1 MINLEIREGIQP
13 PLPANLLEKAA
24 LATLQ
29 HQHAPENAELTIVL
43 TDDEEMRSLNLAWM
57 EIDAPTDVLSFPAEG
72 EIDPESGA
80 PYLGDIL
87 LSAPRAALQAAALGH
102 SPEAEA
108 QLLVIHGVLHLLGH
122 DHAEAEEKARMW
134 QAQSEILGRLGLE
147 NIKIQE

>member
-1 MINLEIREGIQP
+1 MINIEVRDGITPSLPTDRLEQ
-13 PLPANLLEKAA
+13 AAQAA
-24 LATLQ
+24 LK
-29 HQHAPENAELTIVL
+29 HQGAADNAELTLVI
-43 TDDEEMRSLNLAWM
+43 TNDEEMHSLNLAWM
-57 EIDAPTDVLSFPAEG
+57 EIDAPTDVLSFPAED

-108 QLLVIHGVLHLLGH
+108 QLLVVHGVLHLLGH

-134 QAQSEILGRLGLE
+134 QAQTEILRALGLE
-147 NIKIQE
+147 NLKIQE